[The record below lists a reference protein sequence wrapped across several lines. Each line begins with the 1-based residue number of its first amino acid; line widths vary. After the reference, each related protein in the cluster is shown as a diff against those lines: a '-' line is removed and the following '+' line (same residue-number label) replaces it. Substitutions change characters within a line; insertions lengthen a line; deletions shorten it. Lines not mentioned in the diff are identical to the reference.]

1 LGHPNSNNSF
11 AGSGRTLLSLASNNV
26 KHTASILS
34 TKTIKAVAA
43 APLLAPS
50 LLDDDIISVGNA
62 AREKEDREQAEKAA
76 VATAVDAALKRGA
89 AEAIQASRAAS
100 IAKSKLMGQE
110 LQSMYNSLTLG
121 DASSVETAAS
131 RDEEG
136 RSLAHLAAA
145 AGDQGMF
152 VLYALKKVNAAM
164 LLAKDAAG
172 LTPLHYAC
180 AVGAK
185 GVAAWLCS
193 QPGGEISSL
202 TKDILQRIPLDLV
215 PTESGENDWKFLL

>member
-1 LGHPNSNNSF
+1 MKNWTNLHNHTVFSMLDGH
-11 AGSGRTLLSLASNNV
+11 GSV
-26 KHTASILS
+26 
-34 TKTIKAVAA
+34 
-43 APLLAPS
+43 
-50 LLDDDIISVGNA
+50 
-62 AREKEDREQAEKAA
+62 EQYLE
-76 VATAVDAALKRGA
+76 R
-89 AEAIQASRAAS
+89 
-100 IAKSKLMGQE
+100 AKS
-110 LQSMYNSLTLG
+110 LG
-121 DASSVETAAS
+121 MTGLATTDHGNIHSWLDFYDAGKSAGVKPILGSEFYQARKTRFD

-185 GVAAWLCS
+185 GVAAWLFS
-193 QPGGEISSL
+193 QPGGEISSV